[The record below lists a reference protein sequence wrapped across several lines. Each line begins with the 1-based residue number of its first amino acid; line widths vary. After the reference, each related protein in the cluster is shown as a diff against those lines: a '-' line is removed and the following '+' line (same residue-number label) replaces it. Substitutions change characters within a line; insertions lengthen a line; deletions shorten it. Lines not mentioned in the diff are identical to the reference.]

1 MKKNKNQSN
10 KENESHMKVWI
21 AKDKDGMIF
30 LYSRKPKKGIED
42 WNSSVYNYYP
52 IKKLP
57 KGVNPQWEDKEPIK
71 VELIIKAINKEE

>member
-30 LYSRKPKKGIED
+30 LYSRKPKKGHED

-52 IKKLP
+52 IDKLP
-57 KGVNPQWEDKEPIK
+57 EGINPQWEDDEPIE
-71 VELIIKAINKEE
+71 VELIIKAISKEK